1 MSCSCAAGLGGE
13 CKHVVATLLYLN
25 RNDLESLKVISCTD
39 KKCAWSAPKQF
50 ALQQYDMKPLL
61 SHSCLV
67 QKINLTRER
76 KLKGEKKTTSI
87 SDDLGVAL
95 QVIEGV
101 NHMDLQ
107 ESDNPDNAD
116 NTGDVCDDSEPS
128 IDNTIDVMLQTDDN
142 DKYEEFRR
150 ILIEDNP
157 LSALAMHMHDPVQ
170 AETNKVI
177 ISPDKMTAI
186 IKNQQ
191 MSELLLKLKN
201 FDIKFTPGECC
212 RKTLSRLSDDT
223 RKICED
229 THEFYSVW
237 IKERQLRITASDAYK
252 LFTYRKNKNP
262 DWKKKSVDYF
272 FGESFSNAN
281 TKYGLEN
288 ESIAREAYEAKMSV
302 EVVHC
307 GLIISKENPW
317 LGGSPD
323 GIIFKNNQ
331 PYKILDIKCPVEGKK
346 TSAEDLIKTVKWLE
360 VLNGE
365 VGFKKK
371 HIWLILK
378 KSRI

>member
-1 MSCSCAAGLGGE
+1 MRISIQEICAFALATPRSKCFTGGENILNQGHLLYCGKISEISEENNCLKIIAFCLQTSNIRDDPHEINGEVLKDKGKIVGMSCSCAAGLGGE

-50 ALQQYDMKPLL
+50 ALQQYDMKPYD
-61 SHSCLV
+61 
-67 QKINLTRER
+67 E
-76 KLKGEKKTTSI
+76 
-87 SDDLGVAL
+87 
-95 QVIEGV
+95 
-101 NHMDLQ
+101 
-107 ESDNPDNAD
+107 
-116 NTGDVCDDSEPS
+116 
-128 IDNTIDVMLQTDDN
+128 
-142 DKYEEFRR
+142 YEEFRR

-191 MSELLLKLKN
+191 MSKLLLKLKN
-201 FDIKFTPGECC
+201 FDIKFTTGECC

-237 IKERQLRITASDAYK
+237 IKEKQLRITASDAYK

-272 FGESFSNAN
+272 FGESFSNAS

-288 ESIAREAYEAKMSV
+288 ESIAREAYDAKMSV

-307 GLIISKENPW
+307 GLIISKE
-317 LGGSPD
+317 
-323 GIIFKNNQ
+323 
-331 PYKILDIKCPVEGKK
+331 KK
-346 TSAEDLIKTVKWLE
+346 Q
-360 VLNGE
+360 VL
-365 VGFKKK
+365 
-371 HIWLILK
+371 
-378 KSRI
+378 RI